1 MYTIKNMIEEME
13 ALKGAKV
20 SVFGQPVT
28 LPEDTDKTTIDIIDI
43 LKNLEE
49 YELTELCDY
58 RYNDE
63 TEEDEEINVLEECEN
78 SDDVIS
84 VLVEYGYIS
93 NDCDYKGDNS
103 YNWSGNVSHDFDIK
117 IYNNTIDSG
126 IFVEFKV
133 HRFGD
138 VRGNYTES
146 VILQFDSLQFDSEY
160 TFWECIGE
168 CNKYES
174 IEVDEKIYNYTV
186 SALNDTYEVMDE
198 EGNYICEAYGEK
210 EDIVEAIKKAIEQ

>member
-1 MYTIKNMIEEME
+1 MYTMKNMIEEME

-20 SVFGQPVT
+20 SIFGQPVT
-28 LPEDTDKTTIDIIDI
+28 LSEDTDKTTVDIIDI

-49 YELTELCDY
+49 HEVTELYSY
-58 RYNDE
+58 RYNEE
-63 TEEDEEINVLEECEN
+63 TEEDEEIDVLEDCEN

-84 VLVEYGYIS
+84 VLVKNGYIS
-93 NDCDYKGDNS
+93 DECDYKGDNS

-117 IYNNTIDSG
+117 IYKNAFDDG
-126 IFVEFKV
+126 VFVEFKV

-146 VILQFDSLQFDSEY
+146 VILQFDSEY

-168 CNKYES
+168 CDRYES
-174 IEVDEKIYNYTV
+174 IEVDGNTYDYTV
-186 SALNDTYEVMDE
+186 SALSDTYEVTDE
-198 EGNYICEAYGEK
+198 EGNYICEAYGEE
-210 EDIVEAIKKAIEQ
+210 EDIIEAIKKAIEK

>member
-1 MYTIKNMIEEME
+1 MYTIKNMMEEME

-20 SVFGQPVT
+20 SIFGQPVT
-28 LPEDTDKTTIDIIDI
+28 LSEDIDKTTVDIIDI

-49 YELTELCDY
+49 YEVTELYDY

-63 TEEDEEINVLEECEN
+63 TEEDEEINILEECKN

-84 VLVEYGYIS
+84 ILVEYGYITD
-93 NDCDYKGDNS
+93 DCDYKGDNS

-117 IYNNTIDSG
+117 IYKNAFDDG
-126 IFVEFKV
+126 VFVEFKV

-146 VILQFDSLQFDSEY
+146 VILQFGSEY

-168 CNKYES
+168 CDRYES
-174 IEVDEKIYNYTV
+174 IEVDGITYDYTV
-186 SALNDTYEVMDE
+186 SALSDTYEVTDE
-198 EGNYICEAYGEK
+198 EGNYICEAYGEE
-210 EDIVEAIKKAIEQ
+210 EDIIEAIKKAIE

>member
-13 ALKGAKV
+13 ALKGARV

-28 LPEDTDKTTIDIIDI
+28 LPEDTDKTTVNIIDI

-49 YELTELCDY
+49 YELMELYDY
-58 RYNDE
+58 RYDNE
-63 TEEDEEINVLEECEN
+63 TEEDEEVNILEECKN

-84 VLVEYGYIS
+84 VLVENGYIKD
-93 NDCDYKGDNS
+93 DCDYKGDNS

-117 IYNNTIDSG
+117 IYKNAFDG
-126 IFVEFKV
+126 GVFVEFKV

-146 VILQFDSLQFDSEY
+146 VILQFDYDY

-168 CNKYES
+168 CDRYES
-174 IEVDEKIYNYTV
+174 IEVDGNTYDYTV
-186 SALNDTYEVMDE
+186 SALSDTYEVTDE
-198 EGNYICEAYGEK
+198 EGNYICEAYGEE
-210 EDIVEAIKKAIEQ
+210 EDIIEAIKKTIE

>member
-1 MYTIKNMIEEME
+1 MYTMKNMMEEME

-20 SVFGQPVT
+20 SIFGQPVT

-49 YELTELCDY
+49 YEVTELYGY
-58 RYNDE
+58 RYNNE
-63 TEEDEEINVLEECEN
+63 TEEDEEIDALKDCAN
-78 SDDVIS
+78 SDDIIS

-93 NDCDYKGDNS
+93 DDCNYKGDNS

-117 IYNNTIDSG
+117 IYKNAFDG
-126 IFVEFKV
+126 GVFVEFKV

-138 VRGNYTES
+138 VRCNYTES
-146 VILQFDSLQFDSEY
+146 VILRFDNEY

-168 CNKYES
+168 CDRYES
-174 IEVDEKIYNYTV
+174 IEVDGITYDYTV
-186 SALNDTYEVMDE
+186 SALNDTYEVTDE
-198 EGNYICEAYGEK
+198 AGNYICEAYGEDK
-210 EDIVEAIKKAIEQ
+210 YIIEAIKKAIE

>member
-1 MYTIKNMIEEME
+1 MYTMKNMIEEME

-20 SVFGQPVT
+20 SIFGQPVT
-28 LPEDTDKTTIDIIDI
+28 LPEDTDNTTVDIIDI
-43 LKNLEE
+43 LKNLAE
-49 YELTELCDY
+49 YEVTEFHDY

-63 TEEDEEINVLEECEN
+63 TEEDEEINLLEECKN

-84 VLVEYGYIS
+84 VLVEYGYIKD
-93 NDCDYKGDNS
+93 DCDYKGDNS

-117 IYNNTIDSG
+117 IYNNAIIKGG

-146 VILQFDSLQFDSEY
+146 VILQFNNGY

-168 CNKYES
+168 CDRYDY
-174 IEVDEKIYNYTV
+174 IEVDGKTYDYTV
-186 SALNDTYEVMDE
+186 SALSDTYEVTDK
-198 EGNYICEAYGEK
+198 EGNYICKAYGEE
-210 EDIVEAIKKAIEQ
+210 EDIIEAIKKVIEE

>member
-20 SVFGQPVT
+20 SIFGQPVT
-28 LPEDTDKTTIDIIDI
+28 LSENTDNTTVDIIDI

-49 YELTELCDY
+49 YELTELYDY
-58 RYNDE
+58 CYNNE
-63 TEEDEEINVLEECEN
+63 TEEDEEINILEDCKN
-78 SDDVIS
+78 GDDVIS

-93 NDCDYKGDNS
+93 DDCDYKGDNS

-117 IYNNTIDSG
+117 IYRNALDDG
-126 IFVEFKV
+126 AFVEFKV

-146 VILQFDSLQFDSEY
+146 VILQFNNEY
-160 TFWECIGE
+160 SFWECIGD
-168 CNKYES
+168 CDRYED
-174 IEVDEKIYNYTV
+174 IEVDGKTYDYTV
-186 SALNDTYEVMDE
+186 SALSDTYEVADE
-198 EGNYICEAYGEK
+198 EGNYICEAYGEE
-210 EDIVEAIKKAIEQ
+210 EDIIEAIKKAIE

>member
-1 MYTIKNMIEEME
+1 MYTMKNMIKEVE

-20 SVFGQPVT
+20 RIFGQPVT
-28 LPEDTDKTTIDIIDI
+28 LSEDTDNTTIDIIDI

-49 YELTELCDY
+49 YELIELYDY

-63 TEEDEEINVLEECEN
+63 TEEDEEIDILEDCEN
-78 SDDVIS
+78 GDDVIS
-84 VLVEYGYIS
+84 VLVDYGYIN

-117 IYNNTIDSG
+117 IYNNALDGGVFI
-126 IFVEFKV
+126 EFKV

-146 VILQFDSLQFDSEY
+146 VILQFDNEY
-160 TFWECIGE
+160 TFWERIGD
-168 CNKYES
+168 CDKYEC
-174 IEVDEKIYNYTV
+174 IEVDGNTYNYTV
-186 SALNDTYEVMDE
+186 SALSDTYEVTDE

-210 EDIVEAIKKAIEQ
+210 EDIIEAIKKAIEE